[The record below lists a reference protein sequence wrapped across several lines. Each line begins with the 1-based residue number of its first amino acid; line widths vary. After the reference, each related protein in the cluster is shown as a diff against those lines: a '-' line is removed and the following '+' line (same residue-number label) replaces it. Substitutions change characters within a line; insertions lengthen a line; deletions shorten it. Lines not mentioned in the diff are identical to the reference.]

1 MMPSGSGI
9 CFGLIVGQYYYSG
22 DRGALMAGLGRT
34 FWRTACA
41 SAVLGM
47 LLGAQAPSDD
57 ADATIAASLAQMLR
71 SARAVIS
78 ANQALIND
86 PEKSDKGLTGQVV
99 LAQTIKL
106 YQSATKTD
114 PTTID
119 PKSRE
124 GRLLHYQMDAIVEV
138 VDANQTTVNE
148 KGVGFKAFIPA
159 VFARLVNEAFARR
172 AGDEASVKVTAPL
185 DLVRNRKALPDKW
198 EKQVIESKF
207 LGPGWPMGH
216 PFEAVVD
223 ENGHKVFRMMAPEY
237 YVASCLSCH
246 GDPKGALDITGY
258 PREGGKEGDLGGV
271 ISVTLSH

>member
-1 MMPSGSGI
+1 
-9 CFGLIVGQYYYSG
+9 
-22 DRGALMAGLGRT
+22 MARLGKA
-34 FWRTACA
+34 FWRRACA
-41 SAVLGM
+41 WAVLGV

-57 ADATIAASLAQMLR
+57 GDVAIAASLAQMLR

-86 PEKSDKGLTGQVV
+86 PEKGDKGLTGQVV
-99 LAQTIKL
+99 LAQSIKL

-124 GRLLHYQMDAIVEV
+124 GRLLHDQMDAIVEV
-138 VDANQTTVNE
+138 VDANQTTINE

-172 AGDEASVKVTAPL
+172 AGDEASIKVTAPV

-207 LGPGWPMGH
+207 QSSSWPKGD
-216 PFEAVVD
+216 PFETVVD
-223 ENGHKVFRMMAPEY
+223 ENGHKLFRMMAPEY
-237 YVASCLSCH
+237 YASSCLSCH

-271 ISVTLSH
+271 ISVTLSR